1 MIVRVDNKKH
11 SDKLIKS
18 LGLNYVPYKVFEG
31 NTFTEENIKEF
42 TQGRKTLWNVRDY
55 DSYSGNFRIGLTEE
69 QICCL
74 DINKN
79 AKIKISES
87 MKKYDLNNMVI
98 QGDIFVDNKLNVIGT
113 VSKVKGETLREVTN
127 NPSMFE
133 TIRCNI
139 VNEKINV
146 GIRSEIHK
154 IIDYI
159 CEHNLF
165 NVIVEFSMYDCS
177 VGITG
182 DNIIVWELRTR

>member
-1 MIVRVDNKKH
+1 
-11 SDKLIKS
+11 
-18 LGLNYVPYKVFEG
+18 
-31 NTFTEENIKEF
+31 
-42 TQGRKTLWNVRDY
+42 
-55 DSYSGNFRIGLTEE
+55 
-69 QICCL
+69 
-74 DINKN
+74 
-79 AKIKISES
+79 
-87 MKKYDLNNMVI
+87 MVI
-98 QGDIFVDNKLNVIGT
+98 QGDIFVDSKLNVIGT

-133 TIRCNI
+133 TIKCNI
-139 VNEKINV
+139 VDEKINV
-146 GIRSEIHK
+146 GIRSEVHK